1 MGSIKVGIG
10 LGLWHHG
17 MPDAATLL
25 EYIDKAEAWG
35 IDSVWLSDHLMG
47 PRPEV
52 AVMPMMAAIAARTQR
67 LKFGPSVMMLPLRHP
82 ITVAKEVATLDFLA
96 PGRVIMAVGLGADE
110 HEAAAFNVPLKQRG
124 TMTDEGIAIL
134 RKLWAAPDVSH
145 HGKYYQ
151 FEHVTIVPRPAKK
164 IDIWVGGRSDAA
176 LRRVARLAD
185 GWFASFVTP
194 QEFAEGQAK
203 IAAFAG
209 VYGRE
214 DEEIEAGSIL
224 FCHVDADGQK
234 ARRDFA
240 AFFAGNARRPPELML
255 ERSAVGTPEECREV
269 IQRYVE
275 HGLTKY
281 ALWPACPPQQLLEQ
295 LAYYAQ
301 DIAPYFEQ
309 RDVPLATP

>member
-1 MGSIKVGIG
+1 
-10 LGLWHHG
+10 
-17 MPDAATLL
+17 
-25 EYIDKAEAWG
+25 
-35 IDSVWLSDHLMG
+35 MG

-124 TMTDEGIAIL
+124 TMTDEGITIL
-134 RKLWAAPDVSH
+134 RKLWAEPDVSH

-151 FEHVTIVPRPAKK
+151 FEHVTITPRPAKK
-164 IDIWVGGRSDAA
+164 IDIWAGGRSDAA

-203 IAAFAG
+203 IAAFA
-209 VYGRE
+209 VAYGRE
-214 DEEIEAGSIL
+214 NDEIEAGSIV

-281 ALWPACPPQQLLEQ
+281 ALWPACPPHQLLQQ

>member
-1 MGSIKVGIG
+1 MGSIKMGIG

-17 MPDAATLL
+17 MPDATTLF

-35 IDSVWLSDHLMG
+35 IDSVWLSDHLIG
-47 PRPEV
+47 PRQEV

-82 ITVAKEVATLDFLA
+82 ITVAKEIATLDFLA
-96 PGRVIMAVGLGADE
+96 QGRVIMAVGLGADE
-110 HEAAAFNVPLKQRG
+110 HEADAFNVPRKQRG
-124 TMTDEGIAIL
+124 AMTDEGIAIV
-134 RKLWAAPDVSH
+134 RKLWAEPDVSH
-145 HGKYYQ
+145 HGKHYH
-151 FEHVTIVPRPAKK
+151 FEHVTINPRPAGK
-164 IDIWVGGRSDAA
+164 IDLWVGGRSDPA

-203 IAAFAG
+203 ITEFAAA
-209 VYGRE
+209 YGRE
-214 DEEIEAGSIL
+214 HDEIEAGSIV

-240 AFFAGNARRPPELML
+240 TFCAGNTRRPPELML
-255 ERSAVGTPEECREV
+255 ERSAVGTPEECRDML
-269 IQRYVE
+269 QRYVE

-281 ALWPACPPQQLLEQ
+281 ALWPACPPSQLLRQ

-301 DIAPYFEQ
+301 DIVPYFEQ
-309 RDVPLATP
+309 PDVSLATP